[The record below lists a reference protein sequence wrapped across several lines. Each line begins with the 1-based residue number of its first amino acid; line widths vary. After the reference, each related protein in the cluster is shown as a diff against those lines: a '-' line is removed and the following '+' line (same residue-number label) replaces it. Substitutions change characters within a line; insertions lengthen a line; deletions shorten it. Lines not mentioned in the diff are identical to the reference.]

1 MPIHSW
7 HWGTEKAFSCLR
19 VATIQKT
26 FPGLITVKLN
36 RWFTASER
44 RWEMFVTYSLL
55 KQEHLEIKYFKTMHW
70 CFLTEKT
77 FAFKNKFSQ
86 LHSFLFFLGRTFFF
100 CLLKIV
106 ILTYWFK
113 WFFFF
118 LSMFVHNVQTRME
131 KRLEFGYCNRT
142 VHAAAAQ
149 FSPHNPI
156 PRRQGVNII
165 PEEV

>member
-44 RWEMFVTYSLL
+44 WWEMFVTYSLL

-106 ILTYWFK
+106 IL
-113 WFFFF
+113 
-118 LSMFVHNVQTRME
+118 SD
-131 KRLEFGYCNRT
+131 
-142 VHAAAAQ
+142 
-149 FSPHNPI
+149 FSFSCPCSCTTCRHEWRNDWNSGI
-156 PRRQGVNII
+156 ATGRCTQQRRNSHHITQSHGGKGSI
-165 PEEV
+165 